1 MNWPFA
7 DRARDRLRWPRTRRG
22 ASPSM
27 DERTLSTGVV
37 VPECSAPSSRMVAD
51 EPVDDER
58 WAPPLGRP
66 SITLPPRTPTRPPE

>member
-1 MNWPFA
+1 MNWPLA

-27 DERTLSTGVV
+27 DERALSMGVV
-37 VPECSAPSSRMVAD
+37 EPECSAPSSRTVAD
-51 EPVDDER
+51 EPVEAER
-58 WAPPLGRP
+58 GAAPLGRP